1 MPRWSWLK
9 NREQKLKSG
18 ELEALLADI
27 NYCREREKIAK
38 LKSGVK
44 VWQQRRREAEKVI
57 IERFGED
64 ALMKPR

>member
-9 NREQKLKSG
+9 DRDQKLKSG
-18 ELEALLADI
+18 TLEDLLSDI

-38 LKSGVK
+38 LKWGVTI
-44 VWQQRRREAEKVI
+44 WQRRRRETENVI

-64 ALMKPR
+64 ALMKRR